1 MTERVIFVPEI
12 EAFGGAERSVLALCR
27 WLHDRAMPY
36 RVLLYYDAI
45 GLAGYADFPLATT
58 ELRPKRNVL
67 SKLSSL
73 RNYFSALPPTDPKP
87 LVSGI
92 QAALHASAAN
102 LKEFHTLMHDTPT
115 LASDEGRLD
124 TPTKWIR
131 RRVSDFILGRGLRSG
146 GKTFVNSE
154 FLRNEC
160 RNLYG
165 GDIVIARMGGM
176 EQANGFRPRIVNGQ
190 LRILSVSRVEAN
202 KRIDWILHS
211 LAALER
217 KPTPLSN
224 RVDWHLDIV
233 GEGSLI
239 ESLRA
244 DSYRLGVGERVTF
257 HGFVTDRVLAE
268 IYDAAHLFLMPARQG
283 YGIPAIE
290 ALYRGLPVLVHR
302 ESGVSDILL
311 DTPWCVIVDGGEG
324 NMLPALEV
332 SIDHLLSRKHV
343 GVALP
348 KIPTEA
354 EWAEQVTRLCGWG
367 S

>member
-1 MTERVIFVPEI
+1 MTEHVIFVPEI
-12 EAFGGAERSVLALCR
+12 EAFGGAERSVLALCH
-27 WLHDRAMPY
+27 WLHGRGLPY

-45 GLAGYADFPLATT
+45 GLARYADFPLRAT
-58 ELRPKRNVL
+58 ELAPKRNIL

-73 RNYFSALPPTDPKP
+73 RRYFASTPSGSKP
-87 LVSGI
+87 LASGI
-92 QAALHASAAN
+92 QAALHMSAAG
-102 LKEFHTLMHDTPT
+102 LSGFHTLMHDTPS

-124 TPTKWIR
+124 TPKKWIR
-131 RRVSDFILGRGLRSG
+131 RRVSDSILGRGLRSG

-154 FLRNEC
+154 YLRAEC
-160 RNLYG
+160 RRLYG

-176 EQANGFRPRIVNGQ
+176 EQADGFRPRVVDTQ

-202 KRIDWILHS
+202 KRIDWMLHS

-217 KPTPLSN
+217 KANPLSK
-224 RVDWHLDIV
+224 RVDWRLDVV

-244 DSYRLGVGERVTF
+244 ESDRLGIGGRVLF
-257 HGFVTDRVLAE
+257 HGFVSDHDLAQL
-268 IYDAAHLFLMPARQG
+268 YDNAHLFLMPARQG
-283 YGIPAIE
+283 YGIPAVE
-290 ALYRGLPVLVHR
+290 ALYRGMPVLVHR

-311 DTPWCVIVDGGEG
+311 DTPWCVIVEGGEDS
-324 NMLPALEV
+324 MLPALEK
-332 SIDHLLSRKHV
+332 SIDHLLSRKHL
-343 GVALP
+343 GVPLP

-354 EWAEQVTRLCGWG
+354 EWAEHVTRLCGWA